1 MERLK
6 FGWPVRFSIAESFF
20 LNSFDFLN
28 FENFE
33 YFLIFG
39 IWKFLKLNFDFE
51 IFLRLKW

>member
-51 IFLRLKW
+51 IF